1 MRVETDL
8 RKWAIVLKCFRL
20 LSVLMNFYVMHLLYN
35 GNLVYHINECTCMGA
50 YVLICGDTRCVPGC
64 FNCCCQRIHA
74 FIVPVIP
81 VLCFTKSYLDLVNK
95 NFLFN
100 LVSCLAL
107 GS

>member
-1 MRVETDL
+1 
-8 RKWAIVLKCFRL
+8 
-20 LSVLMNFYVMHLLYN
+20 MNVH
-35 GNLVYHINECTCMGA
+35 GA

-64 FNCCCQRIHA
+64 FNCCRQRIHA

-95 NFLFN
+95 KILFN

-107 GS
+107 GKLLVSGVLAQYTSSLESTNHSYSPSPTL